1 MKHQEIEKKM
11 IAKNI
16 DEYIAR
22 FPENTRKI
30 LGKLRSAIKKA
41 APGAQEVISYGMP
54 AFKIGKILVY
64 YAAHENHIGFYP
76 TASGIEAFKEELAAW
91 QGGKGSVRF
100 PINEPLPLKLISE
113 IVTFRVA
120 EIREAENIKKKK

>member
-1 MKHQEIEKKM
+1 M

-54 AFKIGKILVY
+54 AFKMGKILVY

>member
-54 AFKIGKILVY
+54 AFKMGKILVY